1 MKITLIYSDCLKG
14 FALLRLIS
22 VSYEQSVFKEKL
34 YDPYFSDNKLIG
46 VLTLKNQSL
55 HVSGQ

>member
-14 FALLRLIS
+14 FALLRLTS
-22 VSYEQSVFKEKL
+22 VSYEQSVFKQKF

-55 HVSGQ
+55 YVSGL